1 MFIIGVFSLL
11 QCWILPGLVLLIFFK
26 NLNFLEKLFLSI
38 PLSLFIN
45 YILVFALIFLKSF
58 TQSILI
64 IIVITEV
71 ILIFYFY
78 RNVIK
83 RISQFNLTINLE
95 INNLVIIF
103 FLFIVLFLAVNSI
116 GKIHLPDDPL
126 TMWDFWAR
134 ELASG
139 KLPLNSY
146 EYPLGYSILQSIT
159 YVIIGTKKIEFF
171 AQAVQLIFP
180 LSLFLV
186 FSQMV
191 ANETKDKFLIK
202 ITFLITIFL
211 ILNQF
216 RFALFAGFVDTVL
229 VLSSCIILYLIQY
242 TNRNQNFLNSN
253 KNIILLIIILS
264 VPGITKQ
271 TGVFL
276 SLISPILI
284 FYKNKID
291 KNFLFNL
298 LKMYSF
304 IFLIIFPWYIYKFLE
319 FKNNSGSLNSLNLLS
334 LHYDELYLTKIK
346 NTLQL
351 IFGKSLILFLPLFL
365 ISFLRSSSR
374 NIILL
379 VILPYYLFWSYF
391 YGNDARNFALILP
404 FIGFV
409 LANSVEIIINILKK
423 NLKIKFLKEI
433 FLIIGLIFVVFF
445 INQKRSYEYM
455 LDKQQKQEIL
465 RNSENLK

>member
-1 MFIIGVFSLL
+1 MIIIGVFSLL
-11 QCWILPGLVLLIFFK
+11 QCWFLPGLVLLTLFK
-26 NLNFLEKLFLSI
+26 NLKFSEKLFLSI
-38 PLSLFIN
+38 PTSLFIN
-45 YILVFALIFLKSF
+45 YILVFTLIFLKSF

-64 IIVITEV
+64 TILIIEIIVI
-71 ILIFYFY
+71 FHFY
-78 RNVIK
+78 RNEIK
-83 RISQFNLTINLE
+83 RLSQFNITINLE
-95 INNLVIIF
+95 INNLMIIF
-103 FLFIVLFLAVNSI
+103 FLFIVLFLAGNSI

-139 KLPLNSY
+139 KLPTNSMD
-146 EYPLGYSILQSIT
+146 YPLGYSILQSIT
-159 YVIIGTKKIEFF
+159 YVMIGTKNIEFF

-191 ANETKDKFLIK
+191 TNETKDKFLIK

-229 VLSSCIILYLIQY
+229 VLSSCIILYLIAY
-242 TNRNQNFLNSN
+242 TNRNKNFLNSN

-291 KNFLFNL
+291 KNFLLNL
-298 LKMYSF
+298 LKIYSF
-304 IFLIIFPWYIYKFLE
+304 IFFIIFPWYLYKFLE
-319 FKNNSGSLNSLNLLS
+319 FKNSSDSLNSLNLLS
-334 LHYDELYLTKIK
+334 LHFNEPYLTKIK

-365 ISFLRSSSR
+365 ISFLRSNSR
-374 NIILL
+374 KIILL

-409 LANSVEIIINILKK
+409 LANSIEIIINFLNK
-423 NLKIKFLKEI
+423 NLKIKFLKEL
-433 FLIIGLIFVVFF
+433 FLVIGLIFVVFF

-455 LDKQQKQEIL
+455 YNKQQKQEIL
-465 RNSENLK
+465 RNSKNLK